1 MDRMTLQETLL
12 TRPGITGTKRHDT
25 THSVALFVEEMM
37 SKDTELTISVPEAG
51 RRYFGIG
58 RGLSFE
64 AARRG
69 EIPTIRIGRLLRVP
83 VRAMEAML
91 DGSGSDIAKNRSAA

>member
-1 MDRMTLQETLL
+1 
-12 TRPGITGTKRHDT
+12 
-25 THSVALFVEEMM
+25 M

-58 RGLSFE
+58 RTLAFE

-69 EIPTIRIGRLLRVP
+69 EIPTIRIGRRLLRVP
-83 VRAMEAML
+83 VRAMETLL
-91 DGSGSDIAKNRSAA
+91 DKAAPRPKSLD

>member
-37 SKDTELTISVPEAG
+37 SKDRIDDLGSGG
-51 RRYFGIG
+51 RP
-58 RGLSFE
+58 
-64 AARRG
+64 A
-69 EIPTIRIGRLLRVP
+69 LLRHRP
-83 VRAMEAML
+83 RAIL
-91 DGSGSDIAKNRSAA
+91 